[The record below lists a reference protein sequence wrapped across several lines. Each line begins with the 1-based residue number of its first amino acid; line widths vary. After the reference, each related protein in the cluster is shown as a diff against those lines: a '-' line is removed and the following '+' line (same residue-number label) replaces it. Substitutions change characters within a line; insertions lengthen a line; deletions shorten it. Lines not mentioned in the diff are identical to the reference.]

1 MTAKQRIVVLY
12 GGRADEHPI
21 SCISAAGVLKAIDR
35 ERFEPIPVGIT
46 REGLWL
52 VGGEDPRGW
61 DLGGEHLPE
70 VTVSAEARPVLLD
83 IARGAD
89 GFYAG
94 SHAELLARVSAV
106 SDSPVVSFAGAE
118 VPDDQRQ
125 ALTSLG
131 HIDAAFPVLHGP
143 FGEDGTVQG
152 LLEMMGVPY
161 VGCGVFASAAC
172 MDKHFT
178 KILLQAAGI
187 PVAPGITVDARTLAG
202 GESIEASGD
211 ELVGLVREAGLRY
224 PVFVKPSRAGS
235 SFGVVKVESENAKD
249 LAQALFEAS
258 RHDWRVLIEEGIA
271 AREIECAVF
280 DPVEGQEPQTA
291 WPGEIVLDKP
301 ADDAFYDF
309 DSKYMDSAASHV
321 EVPAKLPEE
330 TLQAVRQTA
339 ARAFQAVDGR
349 GLSRVDCFVLPDG
362 QVMVNEINTMPGFT
376 PISMYPKAWE
386 ATGLPYSRLITQ
398 LIDGVLS

>member
-1 MTAKQRIVVLY
+1 MVKQRVAVLY

-21 SCISAAGVLKAIDR
+21 SCVSAAGVLNAMDR
-35 ERFEPIPVGIT
+35 DRFDPLPIGIT
-46 REGLWL
+46 REGLWI
-52 VGGEDPRGW
+52 VGGDDPRGW
-61 DLGGEHLPE
+61 DLGGSDLPE
-70 VTVSAEARPVLLD
+70 VTVTEASRPVLLD
-83 IARGAD
+83 IAEGAD

-94 SHAELLARVSAV
+94 DHADLDKGQSGPSRPPLVGSA
-106 SDSPVVSFAGAE
+106 AGRGQSLE
-118 VPDDQRQ
+118 
-125 ALTSLG
+125 SLG
-131 HIDAAFPVLHGP
+131 HIDAVFPVLHGP

-161 VGCGVFASAAC
+161 IGCGVFASAVC

-178 KILLQAAGI
+178 KIVLQAAGI

-235 SFGVVKVESENAKD
+235 SFGVTKVEAENAKD
-249 LAQALFEAS
+249 LARALFEAS
-258 RHDWRVLIEEGIA
+258 RHDWRVLIEEGIQ

-280 DPVEGQEPQTA
+280 DPVEGEGPQTA
-291 WPGEIVLDKP
+291 WPGEIVLDRP

-309 DSKYMDSAASHV
+309 DSKYMDAAASHV
-321 EVPAKLPEE
+321 EVPAKLPEATLE
-330 TLQAVRQTA
+330 TVRQTA
-339 ARAFQAVDGR
+339 ARAFRAVDGR

-362 QVMVNEINTMPGFT
+362 RVMVNEINTMPGFT

-386 ATGLPYSRLITQ
+386 ATGLSYSDLITQ
-398 LIDGVLS
+398 LITGILR